1 MLTFLNSV
9 FNRGKNVAETRHNY
23 SHDASMASITEAA
36 NYARYIYESYTT
48 FGGASLASLMQRQF
62 DTRLCAMTAY
72 YIMLDLFGSSGDA
85 FIEKYSDVIEAL
97 NLKLRLFPSG
107 RLGDVGTAASAVM
120 PASYRGFGSPIYD
133 NELAGHLF
141 RINLS
146 AFDSLKPLI
155 GIQDWI
161 SDNTITIIKGMRPA
175 GGHNQWKLFEL
186 DPALTDDYTALFVV
200 QTKSDLQIEMIN
212 LSGDRSENE
221 MEMFYRFSTLEGIK
235 PDGAPL

>member
-23 SHDASMASITEAA
+23 SHDASLASITAA
-36 NYARYIYESYTT
+36 TNYARYIYESYTT

-72 YIMLDLFGSSGDA
+72 YILLDLFGSSGDTYV
-85 FIEKYSDVIEAL
+85 EKYSDVIEAL
-97 NLKLRLFPSG
+97 NLKLRLFPTG
-107 RLGDVGTAASAVM
+107 RLADVGVAASGIM
-120 PASYRGFGSPIYD
+120 PATYRGFGSPIYD

-141 RINLS
+141 RINLIG
-146 AFDSLKPLI
+146 FDTLTPLI
-155 GIQDWI
+155 GIQEWI
-161 SDNTITIIKGMRPA
+161 SDTNLIPIKGMRPA
-175 GGHNQWKLFEL
+175 GSNNLWKLYEL

-200 QTKSDLQIEMIN
+200 PSKSDLQLEMIN
-212 LSGDRSENE
+212 LSDGRSEND

-235 PDGAPL
+235 PDGAPI